1 LLQLFVFLVKLIKNN
16 KFTFLIKINKHSAIA
31 AWSSLTLN
39 LNKNNGTFCPF
50 GHWVIG
56 SLGHWVIGSLGHWV
70 IGSLGHWDLETTEIK
85 QKQKQKS
92 KSPLN
97 LPKLEVVRIQ

>member
-1 LLQLFVFLVKLIKNN
+1 MFLVKLIKNN

-50 GHWVIG
+50 GHWVFG
-56 SLGHWVIGSLGHWV
+56 SLGP
-70 IGSLGHWDLETTEIK
+70 WDLETTEIK